1 METSNDARF
10 SGRHTFDVSKQDA
23 DVTFFWTAH
32 FPTETAHLERQ
43 LRRTFRHISGASRRT
58 GAI

>member
-23 DVTFFWTAH
+23 DVTFF
-32 FPTETAHLERQ
+32 ERLTFR
-43 LRRTFRHISGASRRT
+43 LRRRIWNGSYAEPFATFLVRRV
-58 GAI
+58 GLAQ

>member
-23 DVTFFWTAH
+23 DVTFFLNGSLSDWDGAFGTAVTPNLSPH
-32 FPTETAHLERQ
+32 FWCVA
-43 LRRTFRHISGASRRT
+43 
-58 GAI
+58 